1 MVRVC
6 ILPPQIRFKFL
17 NFERNGS
24 NQEIDMGLDITPTSP
39 LNSGVSN
46 DSNRQAYLG
55 ALTSA
60 LRNGN
65 VVAAQ
70 QALLGL
76 SGIAG
81 GLSPAA
87 VFNTIESAL
96 NSGKV
101 EEMKAA
107 SSLLDASRASKPTH
121 KDSISPSSSD
131 LMPASG
137 TGKLVNIKV

>member
-1 MVRVC
+1 
-6 ILPPQIRFKFL
+6 
-17 NFERNGS
+17 
-24 NQEIDMGLDITPTSP
+24 MGIDITPTSAIS
-39 LNSGVSN
+39 SGVSN
-46 DSNRQAYLG
+46 DNNRQAYLG

-107 SSLLDASRASKPTH
+107 SSLLDASRASKPKP
-121 KDSISPSSSD
+121 KDSVSPSSSD

>member
-1 MVRVC
+1 
-6 ILPPQIRFKFL
+6 
-17 NFERNGS
+17 
-24 NQEIDMGLDITPTSP
+24 MGIDITPTSAIS
-39 LNSGVSN
+39 SGGSN
-46 DSNRQAYLG
+46 DNTNRQAYLG

-76 SGIAG
+76 SGVIG
-81 GLSPAA
+81 GLSPSA
-87 VFNTIESAL
+87 VFNSIESAI

-107 SSLLDASRASKPTH
+107 SSMLDASRASKPSF
-121 KDSISPSSSD
+121 KDSESRPSSSD

>member
-1 MVRVC
+1 
-6 ILPPQIRFKFL
+6 
-17 NFERNGS
+17 
-24 NQEIDMGLDITPTSP
+24 MGIDITPTSAV
-39 LNSGVSN
+39 NSGGSN
-46 DSNRQAYLG
+46 DSQRNAYLG

-76 SGIAG
+76 SGITG

-96 NSGKV
+96 NSGKL
-101 EEMKAA
+101 EEMRAA
-107 SSLLDASRASKPTH
+107 SSSLDASRAPKQSVESDSKKPA
-121 KDSISPSSSD
+121 SND

-137 TGKLVNIKV
+137 TGRLVNIKV